1 MFFKFPLKYVIKRV
15 QVNQDS
21 LKLNYIH
28 RVIVSADNVNILG
41 RSVHTVRKNTESLV
55 IAVRSLD

>member
-1 MFFKFPLKYVIKRV
+1 MFFKFPLKYAIKRV

-21 LKLNYIH
+21 LKLNGTH
-28 RVIVSADNVNILG
+28 RVMVSADNVNILG
-41 RSVHTVRKNTESLV
+41 RSVRTIRKNTESLV